1 MKSKAISIVAGLAVV
16 FLLWRLYG
24 LMAGDSDLSQRS
36 QARPPVAVEVDRLT
50 YGAISD
56 TRQLT
61 GTVYPYYQYVIAP
74 KVSGRV
80 IDIHKRIGDWVD
92 AGEVVAHI
100 DDAEYQQAVREAEAN
115 LRIAQAALI
124 EARSQLNLA
133 HLELDR
139 MKLLE
144 SKGMVSSAELESAI
158 TNSKAQESRLEL
170 TQAQVEQRQAALK
183 SANIR
188 LGYTV
193 LTASQPGFIG
203 ERFVDEGTLL
213 APNSPVLSV
222 IGIDKVFV
230 RTTVIERDYGR
241 IKPGQ
246 TALIQVDAFPD
257 LRFKG
262 TVSRVAPKLDQASRV
277 AEMEVEVSNDSLV
290 LKPGMFAKLTL
301 VLQEK
306 SNAQIVPNRAAITR
320 SGQTGI
326 FLIKEGE
333 TVARYVPVEVG
344 IVSPEKIEILSPKLE
359 GLIVTLGQHL
369 LEDSSSVILPREAK
383 ASNGNRLP

>member
-1 MKSKAISIVAGLAVV
+1 MQKMTIRIVAGLAVV
-16 FLLWRLYG
+16 MLVWRLYG
-24 LMAGDSDLSQRS
+24 LFTSGSDVNEGGPL
-36 QARPPVAVEVDRLT
+36 RPPVAVEVDRLS
-50 YGAISD
+50 YGPISD
-56 TRQLT
+56 TRRLT
-61 GTVYPYYQYVIAP
+61 GTVFPYYQYVVAP

-80 IDIHKRIGDWVD
+80 IDIRKRIGDWVD
-92 AGEVVAHI
+92 RGEVVARI

-133 HLELDR
+133 HQELER

-144 SKGMVSSAELESAI
+144 SKGMVSSAELESAT
-158 TNSKAQESRLEL
+158 TNSKAQESRLQL
-170 TQAQVEQRQAALK
+170 TQAQVEQREAALK

-193 LTASQPGFIG
+193 LAAAEPGFIG

-213 APNSPVLSV
+213 APNSPVMSV

-241 IKPGQ
+241 IRAGQ

-262 TVSRVAPKLDQASRV
+262 VVSRVAPKLDQASRV
-277 AEMEVEVSNDSLV
+277 AEMEVEVVNDSLA

-301 VLQEK
+301 VLQK
-306 SNAQIVPNRAAITR
+306 KMNAQVVPNRATITR
-320 SGQTGI
+320 NGQTGV

-333 TVARYVPVEVG
+333 TIARYIPVEVG
-344 IVSPEKIEILSPKLE
+344 IISSEKIEILSPKLD
-359 GLIVTLGQHL
+359 GLVVTLGQHL
-369 LEDSSSVILPREAK
+369 LEDSSSVILPSEIR
-383 ASNGNRLP
+383 ASNGN